1 MCVYDVCV
9 CVCGGGGGMLPG
21 KGCSSAEV
29 TAMSLIPRG
38 VGERE
43 LRRMVPTARVCC
55 CEITERLA
63 GMVNSMLE
71 PCVLMKRVPD
81 A

>member
-1 MCVYDVCV
+1 
-9 CVCGGGGGMLPG
+9 
-21 KGCSSAEV
+21 
-29 TAMSLIPRG
+29 MSLIPWG

-55 CEITERLA
+55 CEMADKLA
-63 GMVNSMLE
+63 GMVKSVLE

>member
-1 MCVYDVCV
+1 
-9 CVCGGGGGMLPG
+9 
-21 KGCSSAEV
+21 
-29 TAMSLIPRG
+29 MSLIPRG

-63 GMVNSMLE
+63 GMVNSVLE